1 MTKRLVLLSLGLL
14 LGLSA
19 NAFAAMGYAGSETPD
34 RVKQV
39 DWGVGVSAAFNSS
52 SDDTA
57 FISTAV
63 SYGITP
69 YIAIGVET
77 GWQEADGDSQDDTVG
92 FVPILA
98 DLIFRVPTVHE
109 SIVPYGIL
117 GLGGTYAYVDNDHRG
132 DDDDTSFSWKL
143 GGGIDW
149 FINTQWIFNF
159 EFAYWDADVN
169 LPRTSLGNDASF
181 WTLGVGLKY
190 LF

>member
-19 NAFAAMGYAGSETPD
+19 NAFAAMGYAGSEAPD

-117 GLGGTYAYVDNDHRG
+117 GLGGSYVYVDNDSRG
-132 DDDDTSFSWKL
+132 DDDDTGFSWKL